1 MPAQD
6 PVFLADPD
14 NDIDKK
20 TMINTYLYFNSLI
33 EDCADFSAELTTFL
47 DLIIANLN
55 FRYRKNCQK
64 FCIMLIQKILTK
76 KTISPNNT
84 NAIKAIITFLNNY
97 ISSHLPQPDVT
108 IPLEVRNHTNLE
120 QYVKFTSSFIFYCLN
135 NKKISDPITE
145 IDPDANNFFEIY
157 NTFLPYL
164 NTEELKM
171 GVQIGQTG
179 GLKKDNKKIIK
190 KNPIKKDNKK
200 PKEKSK
206 KK

>member
-1 MPAQD
+1 MSAQD

-20 TMINTYLYFNSLI
+20 TMINSYLYFNNKI

-47 DLIIANLN
+47 DLIIANTN

-64 FCIMLIQKILTK
+64 LCIMLIQKILTK
-76 KTISPNNT
+76 KTISEENKNAVIGIINFLNKYLGTIPDTEPNN
-84 NAIKAIITFLNNY
+84 A
-97 ISSHLPQPDVT
+97 
-108 IPLEVRNHTNLE
+108 NLL

-135 NKKISDPITE
+135 NKKINNT
-145 IDPDANNFFEIY
+145 DPDANRFYEIY
-157 NTFLPYL
+157 NSFLPYL
-164 NTEELKM
+164 NTPELRM
-171 GVQIGQTG
+171 GVEIGQTG
-179 GLKKDNKKIIK
+179 GLKKNNKT
-190 KNPIKKDNKK
+190 PSIKKDKKKDKKK